1 MPIVRIEM
9 WAGRPSE
16 FRTNLAREITDVIIR
31 YVGCEPRAVTV
42 IIDEVPKENWIIG
55 GQPCS
60 DLFKGVG

>member
-1 MPIVRIEM
+1 
-9 WAGRPSE
+9 
-16 FRTNLAREITDVIIR
+16 
-31 YVGCEPRAVTV
+31 VTV